1 MARKIPQLCC
11 CFVLVGCVAHS
22 KVFAQTSQAGI
33 SGTVVDDKKETIPGA
48 TVQARNEATGF
59 TTYTVTNPQG
69 EYTFKQLPLGGPYTV
84 TISFVGFGTQK
95 KSGYT
100 LNLSDVLH
108 LDVQL
113 QTAANELDAVVVT
126 GSSMQNNIPNLG
138 ASTAVSARNIAKLPV
153 NGRNFTSLID
163 LSPLSRGSS
172 VSGQLAT
179 STNYTIDGMTAKNA
193 TFGGTAGTGAPYSIS
208 IEAVREFKVVTNQYD
223 VTYGRS
229 GGGTINTATKAGT
242 NTFSGSAFTFV
253 RANQLS
259 SPYDIRGN
267 RRNVPFSTYQY
278 GFSLGGPIIKDKAQF
293 FIAYDHQ
300 RDARPLQIADIQGPT
315 DEQRLNVTQSTLN
328 QYLGIA
334 RAKYGVANTPQFG
347 SFDKRE
353 NTDALFARVDFQ
365 LGSKNLLTVS
375 NNYIYDLNNQNIND
389 NTALNLYEVYGT
401 SRNKSNSTLA
411 SLRTTLT
418 PRLTNELKVQ
428 QLSASVESISGNQ
441 LPGGFATIP
450 RAIVDRI
457 PSTVNDKTVY
467 TSIQLGGQRYAPE
480 YFFSNVSQLTDNL
493 YFNTDK
499 LNFTFGTDL
508 MYTHLRSR
516 YGSELNGRFYYTGL
530 DAFNNLA
537 PYRYAREIPL
547 VDDPSVKQNFINTGL
562 YAQLQTTLARGL
574 DVMAGIR
581 ADYTTYLDKPNF
593 NQVVFQDLGLRTDH
607 SLTTFQLQPR
617 AQLTWDVGERHKD
630 IVRLG
635 GGIFGSDILNYT
647 MINNMV
653 FDGSK
658 LASVDITNPKTGPA
672 LVPTPNF
679 PGYRSNP
686 ASTPGAELFNVPG
699 VQRLST
705 INLNREDVRI
715 PVVYKA
721 NFSYNRFLTERL
733 RVGLSAYLSLAR
745 NNYMYTDA
753 NMVDQPYF
761 RLANEDNRG
770 VYVPANTISTT
781 NGAADWTLGRKT
793 NNVGRVLALN
803 SEGRVNQYAFVFD
816 GTYRYFGDGEVSF
829 SYTYNSTRDN
839 TSYNG
844 NVANTAT
851 LGLPVRDDP
860 RDLSRLSASDNQ
872 FRTKVVVYG
881 TLPTFYGISVG
892 LRYSGI
898 GGTPYSLLVAGNVNG
913 DFVASNDLAYI
924 FDPKDPNAPEAMRNG
939 IQAILDNPNA
949 SSSLKDYVRRSIG
962 KVAERNGGVNDFYGQ
977 FDIRIAKRFRTF
989 GKSQYLEL
997 SGDLFNAANFFGRS
1011 NGQVNTLGNQ
1021 NIYSI
1026 ASFNPTSNTYNYTVN
1041 PNTGVATPTNNPYQ
1055 FQLGIRY
1062 GF

>member
-1 MARKIPQLCC
+1 LQRFKKILLMARKIPQLCC
-11 CFVLVGCVAHS
+11 CFVLVSCIAHS
-22 KVFAQTSQAGI
+22 EVFAQTSQAGI

-84 TISFVGFGTQK
+84 TVSFVGFGTQK

-138 ASTAVSARNIAKLPV
+138 ASTAINARNIAKLPV

-163 LSPLSRGSS
+163 LSPLSRGGS

-375 NNYIYDLNNQNIND
+375 NNYVYDLNNQNIND

-411 SLRTTLT
+411 SLRTTLS

-428 QLSASVESISGNQ
+428 
-441 LPGGFATIP
+441 
-450 RAIVDRI
+450 
-457 PSTVNDKTVY
+457 
-467 TSIQLGGQRYAPE
+467 
-480 YFFSNVSQLTDNL
+480 
-493 YFNTDK
+493 
-499 LNFTFGTDL
+499 
-508 MYTHLRSR
+508 
-516 YGSELNGRFYYTGL
+516 
-530 DAFNNLA
+530 
-537 PYRYAREIPL
+537 
-547 VDDPSVKQNFINTGL
+547 
-562 YAQLQTTLARGL
+562 
-574 DVMAGIR
+574 
-581 ADYTTYLDKPNF
+581 
-593 NQVVFQDLGLRTDH
+593 
-607 SLTTFQLQPR
+607 
-617 AQLTWDVGERHKD
+617 
-630 IVRLG
+630 
-635 GGIFGSDILNYT
+635 
-647 MINNMV
+647 
-653 FDGSK
+653 
-658 LASVDITNPKTGPA
+658 
-672 LVPTPNF
+672 
-679 PGYRSNP
+679 
-686 ASTPGAELFNVPG
+686 
-699 VQRLST
+699 
-705 INLNREDVRI
+705 
-715 PVVYKA
+715 
-721 NFSYNRFLTERL
+721 
-733 RVGLSAYLSLAR
+733 
-745 NNYMYTDA
+745 
-753 NMVDQPYF
+753 
-761 RLANEDNRG
+761 
-770 VYVPANTISTT
+770 
-781 NGAADWTLGRKT
+781 
-793 NNVGRVLALN
+793 
-803 SEGRVNQYAFVFD
+803 
-816 GTYRYFGDGEVSF
+816 
-829 SYTYNSTRDN
+829 
-839 TSYNG
+839 
-844 NVANTAT
+844 
-851 LGLPVRDDP
+851 
-860 RDLSRLSASDNQ
+860 
-872 FRTKVVVYG
+872 
-881 TLPTFYGISVG
+881 
-892 LRYSGI
+892 
-898 GGTPYSLLVAGNVNG
+898 
-913 DFVASNDLAYI
+913 
-924 FDPKDPNAPEAMRNG
+924 
-939 IQAILDNPNA
+939 
-949 SSSLKDYVRRSIG
+949 RR
-962 KVAERNGGVNDFYGQ
+962 
-977 FDIRIAKRFRTF
+977 
-989 GKSQYLEL
+989 
-997 SGDLFNAANFFGRS
+997 
-1011 NGQVNTLGNQ
+1011 
-1021 NIYSI
+1021 
-1026 ASFNPTSNTYNYTVN
+1026 
-1041 PNTGVATPTNNPYQ
+1041 
-1055 FQLGIRY
+1055 
-1062 GF
+1062 

>member
-1 MARKIPQLCC
+1 MTRKIPQLCC
-11 CFVLVGCVAHS
+11 FVLVGCLAHS
-22 KVFAQTSQAGI
+22 EAFAQTSQAGI
-33 SGTVVDDKKETIPGA
+33 SGTVADDKKETIPGA

-84 TISFVGFGTQK
+84 TVSFVGYGTQK

-163 LSPLSRGSS
+163 LSPLSRGGS

-259 SPYDIRGN
+259 SRYDIRGN

-411 SLRTTLT
+411 SLRTTLS

-441 LPGGFATIP
+441 LPGGFNTIP

-457 PSTVNDKTVY
+457 PSTVNDKTVF

-530 DAFNNLA
+530 EAFNNLA

-562 YAQLQTTLARGL
+562 YAQVQTTLARGL

-593 NQVVFQDLGLRTDH
+593 NQVVFQDLGLRSDH

-733 RVGLSAYLSLAR
+733 RLGLSAYMSLAR

-872 FRTKVVVYG
+872 FRNKVVVYG
-881 TLPTFYGISVG
+881 TLPTFYGVSVG

-924 FDPKDPNAPEAMRNG
+924 FDPKDPNAPETMRNG

-949 SSSLKDYVRRSIG
+949 SDNLKDYVRRSIG

-977 FDIRIAKRFRTF
+977 FDVRIAKRFKTF

-997 SGDLFNAANFFGRS
+997 SGDLFNAANFFGRT
-1011 NGQVNTLGNQ
+1011 NGQVRTLGNQ
-1021 NIYSI
+1021 SIYSI
-1026 ASFNPTSNTYNYTVN
+1026 ASFNPTSNTYNYSVN
-1041 PNTGVATPTNNPYQ
+1041 PNTGVVTPTNNPYQ
-1055 FQLGIRY
+1055 FQLGVRY